1 MKKLE
6 FLVKLYQAKCL
17 LGSTDKGMDIMLKL
31 VKSILPDG
39 ETLPNNFYDVK
50 QLIKDLAL
58 IFVKVYNRSYVV
70 ACKGLMAVDQGL
82 FPIDVQ
88 DWRRFEHGTTP
99 GDAWKRIKGRG
110 MPLGY
115 NGLPFSQCFYE
126 SEERWNCTD
135 DRVSKEQWRLLVQY
149 WETGPTQKR
158 SIANKCN
165 CAKRRM
171 HHTTGTKS
179 YAQVRNQYKV
189 NHRGVSPDKCKMFE
203 LCHLRKNGT
212 PVNETAAKAMVR
224 LNLIVF

>member
-58 IFVKVYNRSYVV
+58 IFVKVYSRSHVV

-99 GDAWKRIKGRG
+99 GDAWKRIKRSDGIALMTGLAKNSGGYWCNIGR
-110 MPLGY
+110 
-115 NGLPFSQCFYE
+115 
-126 SEERWNCTD
+126 
-135 DRVSKEQWRLLVQY
+135 LVQRRNDRSQINVIVRSAGC
-149 WETGPTQKR
+149 TTQR
-158 SIANKCN
+158 
-165 CAKRRM
+165 
-171 HHTTGTKS
+171 G
-179 YAQVRNQYKV
+179 Q
-189 NHRGVSPDKCKMFE
+189 NHMPK
-203 LCHLRKNGT
+203 
-212 PVNETAAKAMVR
+212 
-224 LNLIVF
+224 